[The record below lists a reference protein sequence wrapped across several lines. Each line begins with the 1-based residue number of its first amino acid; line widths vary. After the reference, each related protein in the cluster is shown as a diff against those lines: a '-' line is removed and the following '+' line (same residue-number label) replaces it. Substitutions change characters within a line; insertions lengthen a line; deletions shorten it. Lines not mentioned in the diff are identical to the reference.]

1 MEHLTVNNIIHT
13 NQFGFQ
19 KIKSTYMPIIILQ
32 DIITQAFEE
41 GEYAL
46 GLFLDIKKAFDT
58 VDNNLLLQKLHRY
71 GIRHNSFN
79 ILSSYLSG
87 RTQRVKIRNKLSST
101 RDITMGV
108 PQGSILG
115 PILFIIYIN
124 DLPNISNEITC
135 LSYADDTAIIFKN
148 KSTEDLQNT
157 VNDVTAKISS
167 WFHANFLSL
176 NTSKT
181 FTQQYAMRSN
191 EYDLHVQL
199 NGIPIYDVEY
209 IKYLGVYIDNK
220 LKFTKHIEYTAKIVS
235 RNIGIIA
242 RTRHYIDKKTTLL
255 LYNALV
261 LPHLN
266 YCCLI
271 WGNNYITQIE
281 KLIVLQKR
289 AVRLIE
295 RISPP
300 QSSKPIFRKYNLLK
314 LVDIAKTQTLVVM
327 HKFLTNDLP
336 ENIRNL
342 FELARNDNNTRQIQH
357 FKQPFSNRNYRLFIS
372 RYTGPKLW
380 NDILAPYF
388 GDIEN
393 VTPSKR
399 VLKKILRRFF
409 IASEHPNH

>member
-1 MEHLTVNNIIHT
+1 
-13 NQFGFQ
+13 
-19 KIKSTYMPIIILQ
+19 MPIILFQ

-58 VDNNLLLQKLHRY
+58 VDHNLLLQKLHRY
-71 GIRHNSFN
+71 GIRHRSFN
-79 ILSSYLSG
+79 ILSSYLLG
-87 RTQRVKIRNKLSST
+87 RTQRVKIRNTYSST
-101 RDITMGV
+101 RDIKMGV

-115 PILFIIYIN
+115 PILFILYIN
-124 DLPNISNEITC
+124 DLPSISDEFIC

-148 KSTEDLQNT
+148 KSMQNLQNT
-157 VNDVTAKISS
+157 VNNSTAKISN

-181 FTQQYAMRSN
+181 FTQQYTTRAT
-191 EYDLHVQL
+191 ECDLYVEL
-199 NGIPIYDVEY
+199 NNIAIQEIEY
-209 IKYLGVYIDNK
+209 IKYLGVYIDKK
-220 LKFTKHIEYTAKIVS
+220 LKFTKHIEYTAKIIS

-271 WGNNYITQIE
+271 WGNNYTTQIE
-281 KLIVLQKR
+281 KLVVLQKR
-289 AVRLIE
+289 AIRLIE
-295 RISPP
+295 RIYPP
-300 QSSKPIFRKYNLLK
+300 QSSEPVFKKYSVLK
-314 LVDIAKTQTLVVM
+314 LSDIAKSQILVVM
-327 HKFLTNDLP
+327 HKFLTNNLP
-336 ENIRNL
+336 KNIRSL
-342 FELARNDNNTRQIQH
+342 FELSVSDNNTRQIQH
-357 FKQPFSNRNYRLFIS
+357 FKQPFSNRNYRLFTS

-380 NDILAPYF
+380 NEIIAPYF

-393 VTPSKR
+393 VTQSKR
-399 VLKKILRRFF
+399 IFKKLLRRFF
-409 IASEHPNH
+409 TIGK